1 MAQFLEAGQL
11 MEAQPRSRLA
21 YLASVLRRLRGAVMA
36 VAHRVRLMTSPQWL
50 LVGLTVLLVLFL
62 AALLIQPSSVG
73 RGGR

>member
-1 MAQFLEAGQL
+1 MAQSLEAGQML
-11 MEAQPRSRLA
+11 EAQPRSRLV

-36 VAHRVRLMTSPQWL
+36 VVHRIRLMSTPQWF
-50 LVGLTVLLVLFL
+50 LVGLTLLLLLFL

>member
-1 MAQFLEAGQL
+1 MAQFLESGQL

-36 VAHRVRLMTSPQWL
+36 VAHRLRLMTSPQWL
-50 LVGLTVLLVLFL
+50 LVGLSVLLVLFL